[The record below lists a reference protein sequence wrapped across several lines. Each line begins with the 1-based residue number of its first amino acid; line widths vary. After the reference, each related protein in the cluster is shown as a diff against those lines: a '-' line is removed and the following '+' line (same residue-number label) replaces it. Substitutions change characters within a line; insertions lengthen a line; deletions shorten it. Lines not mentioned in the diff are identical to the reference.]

1 MNIRAILYY
10 LGLFFSPI
18 IILAFFNILFS
29 SYYNYFLNIDSYVA
43 IFFISIFLSS
53 SLVLIGRKCI
63 KEINFLEQLVLML
76 LIFIFLPLLISIPFY
91 LSNYNITFLNSYF
104 ESISGFTGTG
114 FTIFDN
120 IKYLDPTLIIWRS
133 SAQWIGGL
141 YFLIFLIIF
150 FSNTKGDYKL
160 TSLIFNPD
168 KSSNLSLNLRKT
180 SIKIFFLYSILTIL
194 IFIMLSLSGIR
205 LFNGLNLSL
214 SLISNGGF
222 IPTTLLEQIIKSNF
236 QKIVFI
242 ISLTFSSLNIY
253 FFYNLFFKDNIK
265 THYEDYSI
273 LILGVLLS
281 IILILFIKDLHFLDI
296 IIATVSSLTSSG
308 LTIVDVPHNFSFLLV
323 LMTLVGGSILSSTSG
338 LKFMRIYIL
347 IKASAFEIYTLV
359 KPNNIVNR
367 RILYTDK
374 KITSNNIKNAF
385 FIFISFFISLFV
397 LTAMLLIDNF
407 NFEDSFKFSILT
419 LTNTVNSSIYG
430 IEQIDFKNLLTSTK
444 ISIIIFMIIA
454 KIELISVFI
463 ILKEMLF
470 KN

>member
-133 SAQWIGGL
+133 SSQWIGGL

-180 SIKIFFLYSILTIL
+180 SIKILFLYSILTIL

-253 FFYNLFFKDNIK
+253 FFYNLFFKNNIK
-265 THYEDYSI
+265 NHYEDYSI

-359 KPNNIVNR
+359 KPNNIINR

>member
-53 SLVLIGRKCI
+53 SLVLIGRNCI

-133 SAQWIGGL
+133 SSQWIGGL

-180 SIKIFFLYSILTIL
+180 SIKILFLYSILTIL

-253 FFYNLFFKDNIK
+253 FFYNLFFKNNIK
-265 THYEDYSI
+265 NHYEDYSI